1 MKIIVKTEDGAGIV
15 ELYNGRDSIRELEGA
30 QDNENSTF
38 IFSSYSLAVTRS
50 VSLGKSFSLSLS
62 LISSRSKN
70 TSFEL
75 GF

>member
-15 ELYNGRDSIRELEGA
+15 GVIQWQRLHRELEGA

-62 LISSRSKN
+62 LISS
-70 TSFEL
+70 
-75 GF
+75 